1 MPGVDPDQP
10 DHLAMDDPT
19 AQALEWQR
27 DVSDHGEVELP
38 GPPRARQVLGALVLL
53 LGGLVLFGAVP
64 FGATTF
70 GVALLLVAAGLI
82 V

>member
-1 MPGVDPDQP
+1 
-10 DHLAMDDPT
+10 
-19 AQALEWQR
+19 
-27 DVSDHGEVELP
+27 VSDHGEVELP
-38 GPPRARQVLGALVLL
+38 GPPRARQVLGGLVLL